1 MLSLLLLLCLLSGC
15 QVFKGDK
22 RVAFLGDSITQGW
35 AYPAANFGIF
45 GNTSQQM
52 LERDAAVLA
61 GHGYAKVVILGG
73 TNDVLLGI
81 EPAMTVSNLEKIAL
95 SVQRSG
101 AEPVL
106 CEIPPIF
113 HSLKLDDDKDYSN
126 DVLRLN
132 RQIVRLAAEHRW
144 RLVDLLR
151 SFAIPSP
158 RFFRRCAHEAKGILA
173 HGNCTPSR
181 GTGRLTVRRSSM
193 RTNQESLL
201 TESGCAFSQD
211 CFIGRMRWA
220 AGGVGSMTLN
230 SKMGRGRQPSSGGLH
245 R

>member
-1 MLSLLLLLCLLSGC
+1 MRLPLKGRESGSCRQRGTLPLLSLLLLLCLLSGC
-15 QVFKGDK
+15 RVFKGDK

-45 GNTSQQM
+45 GNTTQQM
-52 LERDAAVLA
+52 LDRDAAVLA

-95 SVQRSG
+95 SVQQSG

-113 HSLKLDDDKDYSN
+113 HGLKLDDDKDYSN

-144 RLVDLLR
+144 RLVDYYDPLRYHPHVSSDGVHMKRRGYLLMEIALLR
-151 SFAIPSP
+151 AVPD
-158 RFFRRCAHEAKGILA
+158 A
-173 HGNCTPSR
+173 
-181 GTGRLTVRRSSM
+181 
-193 RTNQESLL
+193 
-201 TESGCAFSQD
+201 
-211 CFIGRMRWA
+211 
-220 AGGVGSMTLN
+220 
-230 SKMGRGRQPSSGGLH
+230 
-245 R
+245 

>member
-1 MLSLLLLLCLLSGC
+1 MHLTDTRRERRSCARRVTLLLSLSLLSGC

-45 GNTSQQM
+45 GNTTQQM

-61 GHGYAKVVILGG
+61 GHGYAKVIILGG

-81 EPAMTVSNLEKIAL
+81 EPEMTVSNLEKIAL
-95 SVQRSG
+95 AVQRSG

-113 HSLKLDDDKDYSN
+113 HSLKVDDTKDYSD

-132 RQIVRLAAEHRW
+132 AQIARLAAEHRW
-144 RLVDLLR
+144 RLVDYYDPLRYHPHVSSDGVHMKRRGYLLMEIALLR
-151 SFAIPSP
+151 AVPD
-158 RFFRRCAHEAKGILA
+158 A
-173 HGNCTPSR
+173 
-181 GTGRLTVRRSSM
+181 
-193 RTNQESLL
+193 
-201 TESGCAFSQD
+201 
-211 CFIGRMRWA
+211 
-220 AGGVGSMTLN
+220 
-230 SKMGRGRQPSSGGLH
+230 
-245 R
+245 

>member
-1 MLSLLLLLCLLSGC
+1 MHLSVTGKERWSCRQRVTLPVLSLLLSLCLLSGC

-45 GNTSQQM
+45 GNTTQRM

-61 GHGYAKVVILGG
+61 GHGYAKVIILGG

-81 EPAMTVSNLEKIAL
+81 EPETTVSNLEKIAL
-95 SVQRSG
+95 AVQRSG

-113 HSLKLDDDKDYSN
+113 RSLKLDDAKDYSS

-132 RQIVRLAAEHRW
+132 AQIARLAAEHHW
-144 RLVDLLR
+144 RLVDYYDPLRYHPHVSSDGVHMKRRGYLLMEIALLR
-151 SFAIPSP
+151 AVPD
-158 RFFRRCAHEAKGILA
+158 A
-173 HGNCTPSR
+173 
-181 GTGRLTVRRSSM
+181 
-193 RTNQESLL
+193 
-201 TESGCAFSQD
+201 
-211 CFIGRMRWA
+211 
-220 AGGVGSMTLN
+220 
-230 SKMGRGRQPSSGGLH
+230 
-245 R
+245 

>member
-1 MLSLLLLLCLLSGC
+1 MHLTATGRERWSCARRVTFPVLPLLLSLCLMSGC

-61 GHGYAKVVILGG
+61 GHGYAKVIILGG

-81 EPAMTVSNLEKIAL
+81 EPEITVSNLEKIAL
-95 SVQRSG
+95 AVQRSG

-113 HSLKLDDDKDYSN
+113 HSLKVDDTKDYSN
-126 DVLRLN
+126 DVRRLN
-132 RQIVRLAAEHRW
+132 GEIARLAAEHRW
-144 RLVDLLR
+144 RLVDYYDPLRYHPRVSSDGVHMKRRGYLLMEIALLR
-151 SFAIPSP
+151 AVPD
-158 RFFRRCAHEAKGILA
+158 A
-173 HGNCTPSR
+173 
-181 GTGRLTVRRSSM
+181 
-193 RTNQESLL
+193 
-201 TESGCAFSQD
+201 
-211 CFIGRMRWA
+211 
-220 AGGVGSMTLN
+220 
-230 SKMGRGRQPSSGGLH
+230 
-245 R
+245 

>member
-1 MLSLLLLLCLLSGC
+1 MHLPLTGRERWSCGRRVTLPVLSLLLSLCLLSGC

-45 GNTSQQM
+45 GNTTQQM

-81 EPAMTVSNLEKIAL
+81 EPEMTVSNLEKIAL
-95 SVQRSG
+95 AVQRSG

-113 HSLKLDDDKDYSN
+113 HSLKLDDTKDYSN

-132 RQIVRLAAEHRW
+132 EQIARLAAEHRW
-144 RLVDLLR
+144 RLVDYYDPLRYHPHVSSDGVHMKRRGYLLMEIALLR
-151 SFAIPSP
+151 AVPD
-158 RFFRRCAHEAKGILA
+158 A
-173 HGNCTPSR
+173 
-181 GTGRLTVRRSSM
+181 
-193 RTNQESLL
+193 
-201 TESGCAFSQD
+201 
-211 CFIGRMRWA
+211 
-220 AGGVGSMTLN
+220 
-230 SKMGRGRQPSSGGLH
+230 
-245 R
+245 